1 MISVKVAQASG
12 AGDPLRAMA
21 PNLFSAH
28 RRGVVVNG
36 AQSLIESLV
45 KAGVDICFANPGT
58 SEMHLV
64 QAIDATP
71 AMRPVLCLFEGVCSG
86 AADGYG
92 RMRGAP
98 ATTLLHLGAGLGN
111 AVANLHNAR
120 RAGTPVLNLVGDHA
134 IHHVAFD
141 APLTADIEGVAKPV
155 SAWIRT
161 AKTPE
166 GLAADGLAAVQA
178 SMAAN
183 PNPQGGV
190 ATLIVPADCAWG
202 EGGDLHATPVV
213 RELLPPS
220 ASAVT
225 KAAAML
231 GPKSMLLLDGL
242 VLASER
248 GIQLAGRIAAKTGAQ
263 VFSSTFPARVESGAG
278 RFPINKMPY
287 FPEQVMKT
295 MSGFDALVL
304 VGAEAPVSF
313 FAYPDTPS
321 DLVPPGMPV
330 QRLAHRHEDG
340 VAALQALADAVG
352 APEQPALVNPLE
364 RPAMPQGKLTTSAV
378 AEMVAATAP
387 EGCIVSTDSGGGG
400 AAYPVMQRSVP
411 HTWLNLT
418 GGSIG
423 QGGPVALGAALAC
436 PDRRVYALLG
446 DGGAMYTNAF
456 LWTAAREKLDITV
469 VIYSNRS
476 YNILEVEYRRLGVNS
491 VGERAGSLFDL
502 SGPDIDW
509 VGLAAAQGVPG
520 SKAATSEAFAAALA
534 EADKVAGPYLI
545 EAEVTARQ

>member
-1 MISVKVAQASG
+1 MMGEVG
-12 AGDPLRAMA
+12 
-21 PNLFSAH
+21 
-28 RRGVVVNG
+28 VNG

-45 KAGVDICFANPGT
+45 KAGVDVCFANPGT

-134 IHHVAFD
+134 IHHVAYD
-141 APLTADIEGVAKPV
+141 APLTSDIEGVAKPV

-161 AKTPE
+161 ANSAE

-178 SMAAN
+178 SLAAN

-202 EGGDLHATPVV
+202 DGGDVQATPVT
-213 RELLPPS
+213 RQLLPPS
-220 ASAVT
+220 AGAIAKSA
-225 KAAAML
+225 KLL
-231 GPKSMLLLDGL
+231 GPKTLLLLDGL

-248 GIQLAGRIAAKTGAQ
+248 GIELAGCIAAKTGAQ

-287 FPEQVMKT
+287 FPEHVMAT
-295 MSGFDALVL
+295 MKNFDALVL
-304 VGAEAPVSF
+304 VGAQAPVSF

-321 DLVPPGMPV
+321 DLVPQGMPV
-330 QRLAHRHEDG
+330 QRLVHRHEDA
-340 VAALQALADAVG
+340 VAALEALAKAVG
-352 APEQPALVNPLE
+352 APEQPAVVNPLA
-364 RPAMPQGKLTTSAV
+364 RPALPQGKLTTGAI
-378 AEMVAATAP
+378 AEIVAATAP
-387 EGCIVSTDSGGGG
+387 EDCIISTDSGGGG
-400 AAYPVMQRSVP
+400 AAYPVMQQSVP

-423 QGGPVALGAALAC
+423 QGGPVAVGAALAC

-456 LWTAAREKLDITV
+456 LWTAAREQLDITV
-469 VIYSNRS
+469 VIYANGS
-476 YNILEVEYRRLGVNS
+476 YNILEVEYRRLGVNE
-491 VGERAGSLFDL
+491 VGERAGSMFDL
-502 SGPDIDW
+502 TGPDIDW

-520 SKAATSEAFAAALA
+520 SKASTCEEFAAALA
-534 EADKVAGPYLI
+534 QADEVRGPFLI